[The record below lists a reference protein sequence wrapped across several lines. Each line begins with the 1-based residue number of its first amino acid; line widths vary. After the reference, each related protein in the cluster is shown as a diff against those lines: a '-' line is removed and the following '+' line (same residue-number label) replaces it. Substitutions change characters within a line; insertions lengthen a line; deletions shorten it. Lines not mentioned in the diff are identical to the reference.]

1 MKGSK
6 ATKNGSQ
13 NVSHSGLGL
22 DMTTAGKGLA
32 EEGGENLWWE
42 PFLGLC
48 IFLLQLPC
56 AIQCTCTV
64 GWLCGCLVFKNW
76 FSVASTGLKLIAIQ
90 YKIILLL

>member
-32 EEGGENLWWE
+32 EEDGGTSGRNLSWVCVYSSCS
-42 PFLGLC
+42 FRVLYNALA
-48 IFLLQLPC
+48 L
-56 AIQCTCTV
+56 
-64 GWLCGCLVFKNW
+64 
-76 FSVASTGLKLIAIQ
+76 
-90 YKIILLL
+90 